1 MRRQCEVCAR
11 EEEEQNTPLHPLPSA
26 PPARP
31 IKLKMA
37 RVSQGSAVMK
47 EVKSRV
53 EAAQR
58 LVPP

>member
-11 EEEEQNTPLHPLPSA
+11 EEEEQNTPLPPS
-26 PPARP
+26 RP
-31 IKLKMA
+31 MKLKMA